1 MIRRELW
8 SCHPSH
14 ESRSLQYV
22 RRAWAGGVRVCSAAL
37 GGMAARGGTGYL
49 FLPGTVDSERET
61 QRERGPVWGCSATLR
76 GMAARGRAGS
86 FCRGQGNLSIFSIL
100 YASIEWYV
108 STVVHPRHRR
118 RAVAARTVR
127 HRLPVPPRVPVRG
140 LCSPLGPWLASSP
153 SARAR
158 AASATVHWGLGA
170 LRRKGKGEGGH
181 VTRKGKR
188 TRVLYRFQISLLSGF
203 RFVFSTRATWCRV
216 VL

>member
-49 FLPGTVDSERET
+49 FLPGTVDTSERET

-100 YASIEWYV
+100 YASIEWSLWYV
-108 STVVHPRHRR
+108 STVVTHPTATPPSSRSRPYGT
-118 RAVAARTVR
+118 APATGTAARPRPWFVLSARPVARVLAVGSCTRRQR
-127 HRLPVPPRVPVRG
+127 H
-140 LCSPLGPWLASSP
+140 CPLGARGSLG
-153 SARAR
+153 RAR
-158 AASATVHWGLGA
+158 GRGDT
-170 LRRKGKGEGGH
+170 
-181 VTRKGKR
+181 
-188 TRVLYRFQISLLSGF
+188 
-203 RFVFSTRATWCRV
+203 
-216 VL
+216 